1 MNASSP
7 STNKTLAVERNQ
19 RVSHRQLATAYNC
32 RLAAEGVIGGE
43 HSTFGVRGQAQRD
56 TALDPPVGGESKAPS
71 TLRSAGALLCEC
83 QASIFIRGF
92 FLLLMTVLFFFNLRD

>member
-71 TLRSAGALLCEC
+71 TLRSAGALHKAAVRPLATFCV
-83 QASIFIRGF
+83 AA
-92 FLLLMTVLFFFNLRD
+92 FNLPD